1 MEHTAMTPAQDGG
14 NLLSRITVNPKIL
27 HGKPAIRGLRYP
39 VELILELL
47 ASGMTHDEILND
59 YADLEEQDILA
70 CLAFAWRLMKVKSIE
85 PLSGA
90 NA

>member
-1 MEHTAMTPAQDGG
+1 MD
-14 NLLSRITVNPKIL
+14 PKIL

-47 ASGMTHDEILND
+47 AAGMTHEEILND

>member
-1 MEHTAMTPAQDGG
+1 MEHTALNSDPKSSS
-14 NLLSRITVNPKIL
+14 LLSRITMDPKIL

-39 VELILELL
+39 VKLILELL
-47 ASGMTHDEILND
+47 ASGMTHDEILKD
-59 YADLEEQDILA
+59 YNDLEELDILA
-70 CLAFAWRLMKVKSIE
+70 CLAFAWRLMKIKSIE